1 MPHGEQQLEQV
12 EPVVLP
18 AEPAAVPVQPETVSP
33 VVAPLGARDLGP
45 THPAGMRDVMALSS
59 PGERRKFILQLQRTA
74 GNAAVC
80 RWLEVVRDRYTALH
94 GGPGEPPDENDPRE
108 R

>member
-1 MPHGEQQLEQV
+1 MPHGEPQLEPA
-12 EPVVLP
+12 EPVVIP
-18 AEPAAVPVQPETVSP
+18 AEPAAVPMQPEVAAP
-33 VVAPLGARDLGP
+33 IAAPLGARAPDA
-45 THPAGMRDVMALSS
+45 AGIRDVLALSS

-80 RWLEVVRDRYTALH
+80 RWLEVVRDRYAALH
-94 GGPGEPPDENDPRE
+94 GGGPDGPPDEDEPRA

>member
-1 MPHGEQQLEQV
+1 MPRGEPQLEPA
-12 EPVVLP
+12 EAVVLP
-18 AEPAAVPVQPETVSP
+18 AESAAVPMQPEVVSP
-33 VVAPLGARDLGP
+33 IAAPHGARGAEA
-45 THPAGMRDVMALSS
+45 AGMRDVMALSS

-80 RWLEVVRDRYTALH
+80 RWLNVVRDRYAALH
-94 GGPGEPPDENDPRE
+94 GAGGPEDPADVDEPRA

>member
-1 MPHGEQQLEQV
+1 MARGEPQLEPA

-18 AEPAAVPVQPETVSP
+18 AEPASVPVQPETVTPIAS
-33 VVAPLGARDLGP
+33 PLGARSP
-45 THPAGMRDVMALSS
+45 EAAGIRDVLALSS
-59 PGERRKFILQLQRTA
+59 PLERRKFVLQLQRTA

-80 RWLEVVRDRYTALH
+80 RWLEVVRERYAALH
-94 GGPGEPPDENDPRE
+94 GAPDGPPDEDEPRA

>member
-1 MPHGEQQLEQV
+1 MTRGEPQLEPA

-18 AEPAAVPVQPETVSP
+18 AEPAAVPLQPE
-33 VVAPLGARDLGP
+33 VVAPIAAPLGARAP
-45 THPAGMRDVMALSS
+45 EVAGIHDVMALSS
-59 PGERRKFILQLQRTA
+59 AGERRKFVLQLQRTA

-80 RWLEVVRDRYTALH
+80 RWLDVVRERYAALH
-94 GGPGEPPDENDPRE
+94 GGAGDPADVDEPRA